1 MKNRSSEMKSYASTA
16 ELIEKLLTTGKFSER
31 ELKRI
36 YKVLCKSTHPDLT
49 GKDHEGFIKV
59 QDVYQDAL
67 TRFRQD
73 VHYGKEDFDPYKVIY
88 DTGFSGTLSPRA
100 CLYICLYRYNAHDLY
115 SFKIRAKASL
125 QERNTLIMRSVL
137 YWAARYDQD
146 FIKIFVDLNT
156 NIFRNIKII
165 KTIRQYSLAR
175 RLFIQGMDLFF
186 QYQEKG
192 RLSSK
197 KIAEEKLY
205 KSIHLLCSINNQ
217 ENPMV
222 PLAEWLI
229 GELTLEPVSVVVGN
243 HKTKMI

>member
-1 MKNRSSEMKSYASTA
+1 MKEESDQSKSYASAT

-36 YKVLCKSTHPDLT
+36 YKILCKNTHPDLT
-49 GKDHEGFIKV
+49 GKDHASFIKV

-67 TRFRQD
+67 TRFSTD
-73 VHYGKEDFDPYKVIY
+73 TPVNKADFDPYKVIY

-115 SFKIRAKASL
+115 SFKIRTKASL
-125 QERNTLIMRSVL
+125 QERNMLIMRSVL

-156 NIFRNIKII
+156 NIFRDIKTI
-165 KTIRQYSLAR
+165 KTIRQYSMAR

-192 RLSSK
+192 RPSSK
-197 KIAEEKLY
+197 KVAEEKLFR
-205 KSIHLLCSINNQ
+205 SIQLLYAIDNQ
-217 ENPMV
+217 DNPMV

-243 HKTKMI
+243 HSTTEK

>member
-1 MKNRSSEMKSYASTA
+1 MQKQVSTA

-192 RLSSK
+192 RPSSK

-243 HKTKMI
+243 HKTKMV